1 MEWAVK
7 NDNQFIW
14 QRIAI
19 EQLFSTIGKKKQ
31 RGKDNQISTVNRCVV
46 T

>member
-19 EQLFSTIGKKKQ
+19 EQLFSTIGKKNEEVKTM
-31 RGKDNQISTVNRCVV
+31 KLAL
-46 T
+46 